1 MNGVLDLKCFAT
13 LESSDFRV
21 AVSRQLGLELIDM
34 IPIPGMLIPAS
45 TVRKTIIVGF
55 GLVLRAGVSCLL
67 LLLLTAITMMIKS
80 SFARQ
85 VLVVWWLWLQAVGI
99 GPTSRENCVLETLNS
114 PTNRGAS
121 ARSSAGESRRTSCPV
136 AQRYVEVEMGKFR
149 FLGAL
154 GLGRRRHGLW
164 GFGVFGLRV

>member
-1 MNGVLDLKCFAT
+1 MNGVLDLKCLAT
-13 LESSDFRV
+13 SESSDFRV

-67 LLLLTAITMMIKS
+67 LLLLTAITMKIKA

-85 VLVVWWLWLQAVGI
+85 VLVVWLLW
-99 GPTSRENCVLETLNS
+99 RY
-114 PTNRGAS
+114 
-121 ARSSAGESRRTSCPV
+121 RS
-136 AQRYVEVEMGKFR
+136 Y
-149 FLGAL
+149 
-154 GLGRRRHGLW
+154 
-164 GFGVFGLRV
+164 